1 MNKEKYE
8 KIQMEV
14 VELKEDIIVTSCSGV
29 GFGCNFYCDG
39 EGGSQC
45 GSYSSC
51 SYIASNSTNINP
63 ISGEVCIGG
72 DMGGSGGG
80 TGCSSGDMG
89 TGCSP
94 VSCSEES
101 FSPVNPK
108 P

>member
-45 GSYSSC
+45 ISYSSC
-51 SYIASNSTNINP
+51 SAIGSNSTNINP
-63 ISGEVCIGG
+63 IIGGSEVCIWG
-72 DMGGSGGG
+72 D

-89 TGCSP
+89 TGCPS